1 MTIDGCPGLRQAL
14 AAVWPAV
21 PVQRCAVHKL
31 RNLLA
36 KAPRH
41 AHDALREDFHAIVY
55 ARTAAEAEKAYEQ
68 FETRWAKP
76 CQRVVESLREAG
88 PELLTVFRFP
98 KRLWKGL
105 RTTNVIE
112 RLHEEFRRRVKT
124 QASLPNE
131 RAVLILLWGL
141 MASGQLRLRR
151 IDGWQG
157 LSAVMAERW
166 RQAA

>member
-1 MTIDGCPGLRQAL
+1 M
-14 AAVWPAV
+14 
-21 PVQRCAVHKL
+21 VHKL

-41 AHDALREDFHAIVY
+41 AHDAIRADFHAIVY
-55 ARTAAEAEKAYEQ
+55 ASTAAEAEAAYTA
-68 FETRWAKP
+68 FETRWAKQ

-88 PELLTVFRFP
+88 TELLTVFRFP
-98 KRLWKGL
+98 KRLWKCL

-131 RAVLILLWGL
+131 QAVLILLWGL
-141 MASGQLRLRR
+141 MVSGQLRLRR
-151 IDGWQG
+151 IDGWQRI
-157 LSAVMAERW
+157 SAVMAERL